1 MRLWEV
7 WEDAASDAAV
17 DEREDSVLLNAEL
30 AEQGDMEAAEMM
42 GDTYFHGRPSI
53 VLHMAR
59 HTAASTLCAVV
70 CCVVWQATRLLGWS
84 PTHSLLRSTTTQRLL
99 KEAPLLTQTS
109 A

>member
-53 VLHMAR
+53 VLPMAR
-59 HTAASTLCAVV
+59 HTAASTLCA
-70 CCVVWQATRLLGWS
+70 VVWQATRLLGWS